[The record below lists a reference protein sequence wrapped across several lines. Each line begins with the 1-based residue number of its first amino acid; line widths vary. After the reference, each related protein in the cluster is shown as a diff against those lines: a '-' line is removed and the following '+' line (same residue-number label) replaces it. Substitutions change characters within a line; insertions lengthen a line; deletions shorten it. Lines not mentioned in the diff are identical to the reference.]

1 MLTHPDDLVALARS
15 RHEEALSWAAHR
27 RLVRQAR
34 QARQAG
40 TAPGAAQTPG
50 LLAGTPGAG
59 LVAALSGLR
68 RKVERLGPL
77 VRRAALVPLLVA
89 AATVLSGLLTAA

>member
-15 RHEEALSWAAHR
+15 RHEEALSWAAQR
-27 RLVRQAR
+27 RLAR
-34 QARQAG
+34 LAG

-59 LVAALSGLR
+59 LVAALSGLQ

>member
-34 QARQAG
+34 LAG
-40 TAPGAAQTPG
+40 TAPEAAQTPG

-68 RKVERLGPL
+68 RKVGRLGPL

>member
-15 RHEEALSWAAHR
+15 RHEEALSRAAQR
-27 RLVRQAR
+27 RLMRL
-34 QARQAG
+34 AG

-50 LLAGTPGAG
+50 RAWWLPCPACGARWS
-59 LVAALSGLR
+59 AW
-68 RKVERLGPL
+68 GPL